1 MRLLV
6 LGGTRFLS
14 REVAAQAVARGWDVT
29 CGCRG
34 SPGRYPPGAD
44 FVRWDRTEG
53 PPDALRDGAWD
64 AVVDVAR
71 LPSHVRRAV
80 AAVPGAHWVFVS
92 TINVYA
98 DNSSPAM
105 GRLVEPVVDDVDLAA
120 DPEAYGGMKV
130 ACEAP
135 RPRGRGL
142 LDGRASRAC
151 RRPRGL
157 HRPLRVLARAARSRR
172 RGAGAGDP
180 DDVVQVI
187 DVRDLAA
194 WILDACAA
202 RTTGV
207 YDGVGPP
214 TAHRRPAGRGG
225 GRGWVRRRRCS
236 PGSTEPSWRSQG
248 VQHWSGDGSV
258 PLWLPRPDHDGMMSH
273 DPAPAI
279 AAGLRLR
286 PLGDT
291 ARDSLGGTV
300 HAISAE
306 REAEVLAAWR
316 SRLTADLE
324 RRPGTSVSLEPAD
337 RALPARWNVLT
348 GHFRRGVRAGSAR

>member
-29 CGCRG
+29 CACRG
-34 SPGRYPPGAD
+34 ESGTVPPGAELL
-44 FVRWDRTEG
+44 RWDRAEE
-53 PPDALRDGAWD
+53 PPDALGSGAFD
-64 AVVDVAR
+64 AVFDVAR
-71 LPSHVRRAV
+71 LPSQVRRAV
-80 AAVPGAHWVFVS
+80 AAVPDAHWVFVS

-105 GRLVEPVVDDVDLAA
+105 GPLVEPVVDDVDLAA

-130 ACEAP
+130 ACEAVVREGTASSMVV
-135 RPRGRGL
+135 RPGLIVGPGDYTGRFAYWPARLVRGGE
-142 LDGRASRAC
+142 
-151 RRPRGL
+151 
-157 HRPLRVLARAARSRR
+157 VLAP
-172 RGAGAGDP
+172 GTP

-214 TAHRRPAGRGG
+214 TAIGDLLAEVAAGVGAPAPLLT
-225 GRGWVRRRRCS
+225 WVD
-236 PGSTEPSWRSQG
+236 GAFLEKQG

-258 PLWLPRPDHDGMMSH
+258 PLWLPRPEHDGMMSH
-273 DPAPAI
+273 DPAPAV

-300 HAISAE
+300 HGISAE

-316 SRLTADLE
+316 SR
-324 RRPGTSVSLEPAD
+324 
-337 RALPARWNVLT
+337 
-348 GHFRRGVRAGSAR
+348 